1 MINVSEQYKIAAAKP
16 NVQWHGKATVTLRNG
31 TVLHLT
37 NANIMS
43 AGISVTDGTSNPGA
57 FEVGYA
63 GAQILDLKINN
74 FEEDFSEYDF
84 NGAIVVPYIGIDLPL
99 PDELDGG
106 LLPDGEADEA
116 DGGNFID
123 YLSGDSYD
131 GGSFTGTSEWLRK
144 GIFTVDV
151 PSTKGT
157 VISLSALDNMV
168 RFDKPYSQSTLNY
181 PATLQQILGDACAR
195 CGVSLATPTFYN
207 GNYAVSQRP
216 DDSAMTFRDV
226 VAFVAQLSGNFARI
240 NNAGSLEL
248 RWYEIGLAV
257 KGAEADLD
265 GGDFTDYETASE
277 LDGGDFTNYKSNY
290 DYDGGLFVYPD
301 GEAATLSSLSAFDA
315 QTENVKVTGVQVVPN
330 DTEKTTYLSGSEG
343 YVISIEDNPFAQDN
357 IESLAYTLG
366 QKLNDFEFRP
376 LSVSGIGD
384 PRYEAG
390 DVAAVFYR
398 GIKYPAIISNLNY
411 TIRSYESFS
420 SDAES
425 ETDRAQTRYSAAAKA
440 EQAAKVDAD
449 KKFVA
454 YDEAQ
459 RNLNALMANALGFY
473 QTSDRQEDGSMIEY
487 MHDKPELS
495 ESQIIWKRTI
505 DGFAIST
512 DGGQTWSAGFTA
524 DGNAVVKILTALGIN
539 ADWINAG
546 TIDASVVNVEN
557 LNASKITTGEFNA
570 DLIKAGK
577 IQSRNGDVY
586 FDLDNDEA
594 SVTRIVSPGTD
605 YSAIVGSYSGSR
617 KGLVLM
623 YDDEPYGYLVN
634 NGSVESN
641 EGLAL
646 RTSGALLE
654 LTAAN
659 TVRIGQN
666 GPGNA
671 LISCAQTYCSVQA
684 GNSTGITVRSD
695 GTVSVSGSFYLG
707 SQALSLKT
715 LSFTDGSG
723 SSKTIRYLGY

>member
-37 NANIMS
+37 NANIMDS
-43 AGISVTDGTSNPGA
+43 GIAITDGTSNPGA

-63 GAQILDLKINN
+63 GAQILDLRINN

-84 NGAIVVPYIGIDLPL
+84 NGATVAPYIGIDLSSI
-99 PDELDGG
+99 DDGG
-106 LLPDGEADEA
+106 T
-116 DGGNFID
+116 I
-123 YLSGDSYD
+123 
-131 GGSFTGTSEWLRK
+131 EWLKK

-151 PSTKGT
+151 PSTRGT
-157 VISLSALDNMV
+157 VITLSALDNMV
-168 RFDKPYSQSTLNY
+168 RFDKPYSGSTLNY

-207 GNYAVSQRP
+207 GNYVVSQRP

-248 RWYEIGLAV
+248 RWYEIALAV

-265 GGDFTDYETASE
+265 GGNFTDYETASE
-277 LDGGDFTNYKSNY
+277 VDGGNFTNYKSNY
-290 DYDGGLFVYPD
+290 DYDGGYFVYPD
-301 GEAATLSSLSAFDA
+301 GEAATLSSLSSFDA
-315 QTENVKVTGVQVVPN
+315 QTESVKVTGVQVVPN

-343 YVISIEDNPFAQDN
+343 YVITIRDNPFAQEN

-366 QKLNDFEFRP
+366 QKLIDFEFRP

-390 DVAAVFYR
+390 DVAAVFHR
-398 GIKYPAIISNLNY
+398 GIKYPAIISNPNY
-411 TIRSYESFS
+411 TIQSYESFS

-473 QTSDRQEDGSMIEY
+473 QTSDRQPDGSMIEY

-495 ESQIIWKRTI
+495 ESSIIWKRTI

-512 DGGQTWSAGFTA
+512 DGGHTWSAGFTA
-524 DGNAVVKILTALGIN
+524 DGNAVVKVLTALGIN

-546 TIDASVVNVEN
+546 TMNADLIKTGTLDASLVNVEN
-557 LNASKITTGEFNA
+557 LNATNITTGTFNA
-570 DLIKAGK
+570 DLIKTGRIQGPDGK
-577 IQSRNGDVY
+577 FY
-586 FDLDNDEA
+586 FDFSSGE
-594 SVTRIVSPGTD
+594 
-605 YSAIVGSYSGSR
+605 SA
-617 KGLVLM
+617 
-623 YDDEPYGYLVN
+623 
-634 NGSVESN
+634 
-641 EGLAL
+641 
-646 RTSGALLE
+646 
-654 LTAAN
+654 
-659 TVRIGQN
+659 
-666 GPGNA
+666 
-671 LISCAQTYCSVQA
+671 VQA
-684 GNSTGITVRSD
+684 LVDQD
-695 GTVSVSGSFYLG
+695 GDKVIGYTSNRHYANVYSNLNVSGYVSASSGSFSGNISASNLRSNYLTVVTNVTLTKIG
-707 SQALSLKT
+707 TEYSLNVT
-715 LSFTDGSG
+715 RQQIQYYSP
-723 SSKTIRYLGY
+723 Y